1 MGIVGTE
8 VTFQIFFI
16 SARARASSV
25 FSLSLLFAYIAAVVE
40 VAHFVSRSRL
50 LLSYP
55 VFFPVNNKPTDS
67 VSSSASLLHVN
78 DVRPVALAAARAL
91 HNSKHSAVVGL
102 GKRSDRLAASANAYL
117 SLGHVREFCEI
128 QIELGAWDKA
138 LAFAPAASMSYW
150 KLCMLRH
157 AFHLTSGGDAQA
169 ATAYFIGSGD
179 HALLQAH
186 QLRMKDVQGAFL
198 SAVCSAVNA
207 LPMLPPFEPEEE
219 KKFATLL
226 AASQAH
232 PGQQASSSSHVVD
245 DSKIERDSIPV
256 TDAVREVAEAQAA
269 LSFSS
274 AQPVLAACALLRIGD
289 AMGAVQKLLLGN
301 EVLLALAVCRVLQL
315 QFCDEV
321 FRRTSTICEELGLW
335 DEALKCLLSLRDPRD
350 ELILLAARFTGPANL
365 KAEFYLRC
373 GIRSQEAFATAAE
386 QHVKDRQI
394 SEALTAFVAGAMP
407 ERALTVGMEA
417 LREMLS
423 QPSWSLQEAQSL
435 LKPLH
440 SINLATSLP
449 NTPAGQEMRNQFLC
463 YSYAL
468 GAMEAMNRG
477 AGYAAVASF
486 LVDSVAALV
495 AKLTAAGVAVSMP
508 LPLALLRMQE
518 ASYLSSIDAAKSSL
532 LLRDVIAEGGNAL
545 NPRLKAA
552 AAVVKKNVDTI
563 HLAARKPTGG
573 AAAQPSGA
581 LHTNRNLIIPGSST
595 LPCGGS
601 APRRVVSLLSRTVIE
616 GPKINV
622 DVTSSHMPAV
632 VGVADGAVNLGAGF
646 VTLQEA
652 LMLNQCTPYSPNH
665 TGFRLKIF
673 TA

>member
-1 MGIVGTE
+1 MIL
-8 VTFQIFFI
+8 FPLFFPLLFL
-16 SARARASSV
+16 SRSC
-25 FSLSLLFAYIAAVVE
+25 SLLCSRDCSWFAAGLLV
-40 VAHFVSRSRL
+40 FVFL
-50 LLSYP
+50 LGS
-55 VFFPVNNKPTDS
+55 VNNKPTDS

-91 HNSKHSAVVGL
+91 HNSKNSAVVGL
-102 GKRSDRLAASANAYL
+102 GKRSDRLASSAAAYL
-117 SLGHVREFCEI
+117 ALGHVREFCEI

-157 AFHLTSGGDAQA
+157 AFQLTAGGDAQS
-169 ATAYFIGSGD
+169 ATAYFIASGD

-207 LPMLPPFEPEEE
+207 LPLLPPFEPEEE
-219 KKFATLL
+219 KKFAALL
-226 AASQAH
+226 AAQVAQ
-232 PGQQASSSSHVVD
+232 PGAVAPQSSSHVVD

-269 LSFSS
+269 LSFAS
-274 AQPVLAACALLRIGD
+274 AQPVMAACALLRIGD
-289 AMGAVQKLLLGN
+289 ALGAVQKLLLGN

-321 FRRTSTICEELGLW
+321 FRRTSTFCEELGLW
-335 DEALKCLLSLRDPRD
+335 DDALKCLLSLRDPRD
-350 ELILLAARFTGPANL
+350 DLILLAARFTGPANL
-365 KAEFYLRC
+365 KREFYLRC
-373 GIRSQEAFATAAE
+373 GIRSQEAFAAAAE
-386 QHVKDRQI
+386 QHVKDRQTVD
-394 SEALTAFVAGAMP
+394 ALTAFVAGGLP

-423 QPSWSLQEAQSL
+423 QPSWSLQEAQAL

-440 SINLATSLP
+440 SINLATAL
-449 NTPAGQEMRNQFLC
+449 PAGAAAAELRNQFLC

-468 GAMEAMNRG
+468 GSMEAMNRG
-477 AGYAAVASF
+477 AGYATVASF
-486 LVDSVAALV
+486 LVDSVAAIV
-495 AKLTAAGVAVSMP
+495 AKLTAAGVAVSLP
-508 LPLALLRMQE
+508 LPVALLRMQE
-518 ASYLSSIDAAKSSL
+518 ASFLASIDAARSSL

-545 NPRLKAA
+545 NPKLKAA

-563 HLAARKPTGG
+563 HLARKPT
-573 AAAQPSGA
+573 AQPTAAA
-581 LHTNRNLIIPGSST
+581 LHTNRNVIVPGSST

-601 APRRVVSLLSRTVIE
+601 APRRVVSLLSRAVIE
-616 GPKINV
+616 GPKVNV
-622 DVTSSHMPAV
+622 DITSAHMPAV